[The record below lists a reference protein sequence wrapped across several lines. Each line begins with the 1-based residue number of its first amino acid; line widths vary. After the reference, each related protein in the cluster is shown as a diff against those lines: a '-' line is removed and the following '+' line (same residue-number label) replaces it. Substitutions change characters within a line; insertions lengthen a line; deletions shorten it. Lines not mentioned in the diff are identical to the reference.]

1 MPSAKSEAVR
11 KLGEAMRAARN
22 NAGLSQDD
30 VSTAAGIDAS
40 NYGMYERGEIEAG
53 VHMLVRIA
61 FALGVEASE
70 LMAEIG
76 PADVPGASALLT
88 GADVRAARKLRSLEL
103 RKSS

>member
-1 MPSAKSEAVR
+1 
-11 KLGEAMRAARN
+11 
-22 NAGLSQDD
+22 
-30 VSTAAGIDAS
+30 
-40 NYGMYERGEIEAG
+40 
-53 VHMLVRIA
+53 MLVRIA